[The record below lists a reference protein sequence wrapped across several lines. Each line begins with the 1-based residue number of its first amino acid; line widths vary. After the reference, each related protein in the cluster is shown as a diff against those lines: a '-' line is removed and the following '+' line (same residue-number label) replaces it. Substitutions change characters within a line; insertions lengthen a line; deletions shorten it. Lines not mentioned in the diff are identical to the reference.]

1 MQNGPEEEI
10 VKITRCSCLPSV
22 VGLVNNAPNQ
32 QVSIIFKIRAGHYS
46 SLEGGGGGRGRGVGS
61 EDFDCVTMK
70 FT

>member
-1 MQNGPEEEI
+1 M
-10 VKITRCSCLPSV
+10 KITRCSCLPSV

-32 QVSIIFKIRAGHYS
+32 QVSIIFKIRAGHYL
-46 SLEGGGGGRGRGVGS
+46 SLEGGGGGGRGRGVGS

>member
-32 QVSIIFKIRAGHYS
+32 QVSIIFKIRAGHYL
-46 SLEGGGGGRGRGVGS
+46 SLEGGGGRGRGVGS

>member
-1 MQNGPEEEI
+1 M
-10 VKITRCSCLPSV
+10 KITRCSCLPSV

-32 QVSIIFKIRAGHYS
+32 QVSIIFKIRAGHYL
-46 SLEGGGGGRGRGVGS
+46 SLEGGGGGEEGEGVGS

>member
-1 MQNGPEEEI
+1 M
-10 VKITRCSCLPSV
+10 KITRCSCLHSV

-32 QVSIIFKIRAGHYS
+32 QVSIIFKIRAGHYL
-46 SLEGGGGGRGRGVGS
+46 SLEGGGGGGGGRGLGS

>member
-1 MQNGPEEEI
+1 M
-10 VKITRCSCLPSV
+10 KITRCSCLPSV

-32 QVSIIFKIRAGHYS
+32 QVSIIFKIRAGHYL
-46 SLEGGGGGRGRGVGS
+46 SLEGGGGGGVGS

>member
-1 MQNGPEEEI
+1 M
-10 VKITRCSCLPSV
+10 KITRCSCLPSV

-32 QVSIIFKIRAGHYS
+32 QVRIIFKIRAGHYL
-46 SLEGGGGGRGRGVGS
+46 SLEGGRGGGS

>member
-32 QVSIIFKIRAGHYS
+32 QVSIIFKIRAGHYL
-46 SLEGGGGGRGRGVGS
+46 SLEGGGGGRGRGMGS

>member
-1 MQNGPEEEI
+1 M
-10 VKITRCSCLPSV
+10 KITRCSCLPSV

-32 QVSIIFKIRAGHYS
+32 QVSIIFKIGFIARR
-46 SLEGGGGGRGRGVGS
+46 GGGGMGS

>member
-32 QVSIIFKIRAGHYS
+32 QVSIIFKIRAGHYL
-46 SLEGGGGGRGRGVGS
+46 SLEGGGEGGGGGGWGLRILIVS
-61 EDFDCVTMK
+61 Q
-70 FT
+70 

>member
-10 VKITRCSCLPSV
+10 VKITRCSCLHSV

-32 QVSIIFKIRAGHYS
+32 QVSIIFKIRSGHYL
-46 SLEGGGGGRGRGVGS
+46 SLEGGGGGRGVGS

>member
-32 QVSIIFKIRAGHYS
+32 QVSIIFKIRAGHYL
-46 SLEGGGGGRGRGVGS
+46 SLKGGGRGRGVGS

>member
-1 MQNGPEEEI
+1 M
-10 VKITRCSCLPSV
+10 KITRCSCLPSV

-32 QVSIIFKIRAGHYS
+32 QVSIIFKIGAGHYL
-46 SLEGGGGGRGRGVGS
+46 SLEGGGGMGS